1 MKIFFAFT
9 LIELSLV
16 MAIASLLLISGS
28 IPVATMLKKM
38 SVDSTTDNL
47 LLAIQKSRQNSI
59 NSKNSL
65 SWGVCIVSGKI
76 YTFASACD
84 ASGRSESFTIQS
96 LATVTGLNTT
106 TFSKLYAEPSPAN
119 GLASVVISSGT
130 YSKTISVNASGGV
143 SVVVN

>member
-16 MAIASLLLISGS
+16 MAVASLLLISGS
-28 IPVATMLKKM
+28 IPVASMLKKM
-38 SVDSTTDNL
+38 SVDATTDNL

-59 NSKNSL
+59 NSKDSL
-65 SWGVCIVSGKI
+65 SWGVCVVSNII
-76 YTFASACD
+76 YIFSGSCD
-84 ASGRSESFTIQS
+84 SDGRKESFTIQN
-96 LATVTGLNTT
+96 LATISGLSTT

-119 GLASVVISSGT
+119 GLSNVVISSGT
-130 YSKTISVNASGGV
+130 YSKTLSVNVYGGV

>member
-1 MKIFFAFT
+1 MKFFAFT

-16 MAIASLLLISGS
+16 MAVTSLLLISGS

-65 SWGVCIVSGKI
+65 SWGVCIVSGRI
-76 YTFASACD
+76 YTFFSACD
-84 ASGRSESFTIQS
+84 ANGRSESFTIQNM
-96 LATVTGLNTT
+96 ATVTGLNTT

-119 GLASVVISSGT
+119 GLASVVVSSGT